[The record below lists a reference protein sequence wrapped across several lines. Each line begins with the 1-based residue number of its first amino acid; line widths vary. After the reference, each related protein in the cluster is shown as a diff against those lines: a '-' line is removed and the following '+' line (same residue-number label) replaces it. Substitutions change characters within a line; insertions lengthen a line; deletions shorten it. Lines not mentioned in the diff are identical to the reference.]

1 MTFDDRTED
10 WKLVTRSQYDPTGDE
25 GLVTTVV
32 LALAEA
38 KDVDPLDY
46 AQMPP
51 LDDYFDAA
59 ALEDRF
65 FDRSE
70 TDRVDET
77 TAVTFTYEAY
87 RVAVRNDG
95 WISVY
100 TPTGT

>member
-1 MTFDDRTED
+1 MASDDRTED
-10 WKLVTRSQYDPTGDE
+10 WRLVTRSRYDPTGDE
-25 GLVTTVV
+25 GLVTTLV

-51 LDDYFDAA
+51 LDDYFDAT

-65 FDRSE
+65 FDRSGS
-70 TDRVDET
+70 DRRDET
-77 TAVTFTYEAY
+77 RAVTFTYEAY

-95 WISVY
+95 RISIY

>member
-1 MTFDDRTED
+1 MASDDRTED
-10 WKLVTRSQYDPTGDE
+10 WELVTCSRYDPTGDE
-25 GLVTTVV
+25 GLVTTLV

-65 FDRSE
+65 FDRSGS
-70 TDRVDET
+70 DPDET
-77 TAVTFTYEAY
+77 TDVTFRYEAY

-100 TPTGT
+100 TPNGT